1 MRLGSAYVLRSL
13 LSFDL
18 LVERMIKDEKGDYRQ
33 LDFFIGAST
42 LLPNNFNLY
51 R

>member
-13 LSFDL
+13 LGFDL
-18 LVERMIKDEKGDYRQ
+18 LVERMIKDVKGDYRK
-33 LDFFIGAST
+33 LDLFIGAST
-42 LLPNNFNLY
+42 LSPNNFNLY

>member
-13 LSFDL
+13 RGFDL
-18 LVERMIKDEKGDYRQ
+18 WVERMIKDEKGNYRQ
-33 LDFFIGAST
+33 LDLFIGVSI
-42 LLPNNFNLY
+42 LSLNNFNLY